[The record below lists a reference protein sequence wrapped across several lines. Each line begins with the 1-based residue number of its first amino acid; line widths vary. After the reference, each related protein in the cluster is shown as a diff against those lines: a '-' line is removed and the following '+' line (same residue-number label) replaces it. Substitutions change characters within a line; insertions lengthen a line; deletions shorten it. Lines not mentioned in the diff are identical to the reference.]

1 MAKSISETMDDLR
14 QDVVRWKAEL
24 SHLRAQGVTPH
35 IEKVEKFIADAET
48 VLSRWEN
55 PN

>member
-1 MAKSISETMDDLR
+1 MAKSISEVMDALR

-24 SHLRAQGVTPH
+24 IRLRAQGLTPRV
-35 IEKVEKFIADAET
+35 EKVEKSIADAEA
-48 VLSRWEN
+48 VLSRWES